1 VTDRLALS
9 AGVVSTTAVVVS
21 TWPTPLTTPSSEQ
34 GVFVVP
40 RVRTVPAPT
49 QPLSHALGGPATP
62 ARNMS
67 VVASVT
73 VPLAQSSGHD
83 LGGNRSP
90 SPQDAKGKEAMGIDG
105 NDLGQPP
112 RLESLLR
119 QRL

>member
-1 VTDRLALS
+1 
-9 AGVVSTTAVVVS
+9 
-21 TWPTPLTTPSSEQ
+21 
-34 GVFVVP
+34 
-40 RVRTVPAPT
+40 
-49 QPLSHALGGPATP
+49 
-62 ARNMS
+62 MS